1 MIILILSQGSYTS
14 TPNDLLHGECQG
26 KTSSPPSWAILTIS
40 LLKALKHFNH
50 GVTIADVTHNN
61 PVTRVADMFVDD
73 CGLWTTVPEVE
84 SEQKLVSDFTI
95 AAQAWERLLFASG
108 GLLAL
113 QNVTGD

>member
-1 MIILILSQGSYTS
+1 
-14 TPNDLLHGECQG
+14 
-26 KTSSPPSWAILTIS
+26 
-40 LLKALKHFNH
+40 
-50 GVTIADVTHNN
+50 
-61 PVTRVADMFVDD
+61 MFVDD